1 MTPLLQ
7 RSPSWS
13 AVHGYTQFNA
23 LLDANYS
30 ETEGKLK
37 TIWFSGSKHPALSG
51 AAYTHRHT
59 VESDEYLIYAIGARN
74 EDALREL
81 YARYS
86 RSAFSLARRIM
97 RSETDAE
104 DVTQEVF
111 VKVWQ
116 KALDYAPARGTVSTW
131 LMTIA
136 HHATIDA
143 LRRRSSRDTVQTED
157 GELERAPD
165 TRLDVDNTLE
175 NVMVTEAMN
184 SLTDEERLLIDLAYF
199 EGLSHSQLAT
209 RTGLPLGTI
218 KSRIRVGLQKL
229 RQTLG
234 EW

>member
-1 MTPLLQ
+1 M
-7 RSPSWS
+7 
-13 AVHGYTQFNA
+13 HGY
-23 LLDANYS
+23 DANS
-30 ETEGKLK
+30 EKAVR
-37 TIWFSGSKHPALSG
+37 SKHPVLSG
-51 AAYTHRHT
+51 AAYTRSHT

-81 YARYS
+81 YARYN

-136 HHATIDA
+136 HHAAIDA

-165 TRLDVDNTLE
+165 LRVDTDNVIE
-175 NVMVTEAMN
+175 NVMVSEAMN
-184 SLTDEERLLIDLAYF
+184 GLTGEERLLIDLAYF

>member
-1 MTPLLQ
+1 
-7 RSPSWS
+7 
-13 AVHGYTQFNA
+13 
-23 LLDANYS
+23 
-30 ETEGKLK
+30 
-37 TIWFSGSKHPALSG
+37 
-51 AAYTHRHT
+51 
-59 VESDEYLIYAIGARN
+59 
-74 EDALREL
+74 
-81 YARYS
+81 
-86 RSAFSLARRIM
+86 M

-136 HHATIDA
+136 HHASIDA
-143 LRRRSSRDTVQTED
+143 LRRRSSRDTVQTEE

-165 TRLDVDNTLE
+165 TRVDVDNTLE

-184 SLTDEERLLIDLAYF
+184 GLTGEERLLIDLAYF

-229 RQTLG
+229 RSSLG

>member
-1 MTPLLQ
+1 MNLKARAT
-7 RSPSWS
+7 
-13 AVHGYTQFNA
+13 
-23 LLDANYS
+23 LDRQS
-30 ETEGKLK
+30 
-37 TIWFSGSKHPALSG
+37 SVLSG
-51 AAYTHRHT
+51 AAYTRSHT

-74 EDALREL
+74 EEALREL

-111 VKVWQ
+111 VKIWQ

-136 HHATIDA
+136 HHASIDA

-165 TRLDVDNTLE
+165 TRVDVDNTLE

-184 SLTDEERLLIDLAYF
+184 GLTSEERLLIDLAYF

-229 RQTLG
+229 RSSLG

>member
-1 MTPLLQ
+1 MNLKARAT
-7 RSPSWS
+7 
-13 AVHGYTQFNA
+13 
-23 LLDANYS
+23 LDRQS
-30 ETEGKLK
+30 
-37 TIWFSGSKHPALSG
+37 SVLSG
-51 AAYTHRHT
+51 AAYTRSHT

-74 EDALREL
+74 EEALREL

-111 VKVWQ
+111 VKIWQ

-136 HHATIDA
+136 HHASIDA

-165 TRLDVDNTLE
+165 LRVDVDNTLE

-184 SLTDEERLLIDLAYF
+184 GLTSEERLLIDLAYF

-229 RQTLG
+229 RSSLG

>member
-1 MTPLLQ
+1 MNLKARAT
-7 RSPSWS
+7 
-13 AVHGYTQFNA
+13 
-23 LLDANYS
+23 LDRQS
-30 ETEGKLK
+30 
-37 TIWFSGSKHPALSG
+37 SVLSG
-51 AAYTHRHT
+51 AAYTRFHT

-111 VKVWQ
+111 VKIWQ

-136 HHATIDA
+136 HHASIDA

-165 TRLDVDNTLE
+165 LRVDVDNTLE

-184 SLTDEERLLIDLAYF
+184 GLTSEERLLIDLAYF

-229 RQTLG
+229 RSSLG

>member
-1 MTPLLQ
+1 M
-7 RSPSWS
+7 R
-13 AVHGYTQFNA
+13 
-23 LLDANYS
+23 
-30 ETEGKLK
+30 
-37 TIWFSGSKHPALSG
+37 SG
-51 AAYTHRHT
+51 AAYTRLDT

-86 RSAFSLARRIM
+86 RSAYSLARRIM

-111 VKVWQ
+111 VKIWQ

-136 HHATIDA
+136 HHAAIDA

-165 TRLDVDNTLE
+165 TRTDVDNTLE
-175 NVMVTEAMN
+175 NVMVTEAMTG
-184 SLTDEERLLIDLAYF
+184 LTGEERLLIDLAYF

-234 EW
+234 DW